1 MDINYFKETFQF
13 QLGSSKPLYEQL
25 DSYIRIQI
33 KAGILKPGEQMI
45 TENQLCEILNVS
57 RNTVRQSLNRL
68 VDDGLLVR
76 YRGKGSFIAD
86 EKIKRPI
93 NYLYN
98 FTENM
103 LSLGSTPSSVV
114 LSHEVME
121 ADEKIKEKLQL
132 PQGQV
137 KVYNLVR
144 LRCAD
149 GVPILYERTYI
160 PYYLCP
166 GIENINFE
174 TVSLYHILDER
185 YKLNLYHATETI
197 EAVLINQTEANLLQ
211 CKAKSAG
218 YKINRI
224 SYLDSG
230 FTFEFTTSITR
241 ADKCVFQMEL
251 YKNPSNNKLP
261 VNIQRHVHL

>member
-13 QLGSSKPLYEQL
+13 QTGSNKPLYEQL
-25 DSYIRIQI
+25 TSYIKIQI
-33 KAGILKPGEQMI
+33 QAGVLKPGEQML
-45 TENQLCEILNVS
+45 TEQQLCEILNVS

-86 EKIKRPI
+86 EKIKRQI

-103 LSLGSTPSSVV
+103 LSLGATPSSVI
-114 LSHEVME
+114 LSYGVED
-121 ADEKIKEKLQL
+121 ADAKIKKNLEL
-132 PQGQV
+132 PQGQT
-137 KVYNLVR
+137 KVFALVR
-144 LRCAD
+144 LRCAN

-166 GIENINFE
+166 GIEHINFE
-174 TVSLYHILDER
+174 TTSLYHILDER

-197 EAVLINQTEANLLQ
+197 EAVLINQTEAKLLE
-211 CKAKSAG
+211 CKSKSAG
-218 YKINRI
+218 YEINRI
-224 SYLDSG
+224 SHLDSG
-230 FTFEFTTSITR
+230 FIFEFTTSITR

-251 YKNPSNNKLP
+251 YKNPSDSKFP
-261 VNIQRHVHL
+261 VNIERQVHL

>member
-13 QLGSSKPLYEQL
+13 QAGSSKPLYEQL
-25 DSYIRIQI
+25 ASYIKIQI
-33 KAGILKPGEQMI
+33 KAGVLKPGEQMI
-45 TENQLCEILNVS
+45 TETQLCDILGVS
-57 RNTVRQSLNRL
+57 RNTVRHSLNHL

-103 LSLGSTPSSVV
+103 MSLGATPSSII
-114 LSHEVME
+114 LSHEVLE
-121 ADEKIKEKLQL
+121 ADKKIQEKLQL
-132 PQGQV
+132 PPGQTR
-137 KVYNLVR
+137 VYNLVR

-174 TVSLYHILDER
+174 TVSLYHILDEHF
-185 YKLNLYHATETI
+185 KLNLYHATETI
-197 EAVLINQTEANLLQ
+197 EAVLINPAEAKLLQ
-211 CKAKSAG
+211 CKSKSAG
-218 YKINRI
+218 YKISRI
-224 SYLDSG
+224 SHLDSG
-230 FTFEFTTSITR
+230 FKFEYTSSITR

-251 YKNPSNNKLP
+251 YKNAGGNKLP
-261 VNIQRHVHL
+261 VNIQRNVHL